1 MQLEQSQSLEELQS
15 LIEALLF
22 ASEKPL
28 SVKDLESLI
37 LDVSPQELRN
47 ALEALRILYEPA
59 HHGISLELV
68 AGGYQFRTKLD
79 KASWVTK
86 LQAMK
91 PARMSRAQLETL
103 AIIAYKQP
111 VTRIEIDLIR
121 GVDSSHLLKT
131 LLEKKLIRITGVK
144 EAPGRPLIYGTTS
157 EFLEFFSLSDLSVLP
172 SLEQLKELRG
182 NEKTDTPLFAQDTL
196 DEAQLAS
203 LQNDQS
209 SNFNKSSGS

>member
-1 MQLEQSQSLEELQS
+1 MEPHELQAVV
-15 LIEALLF
+15 EALLF

-28 SVKDLESLI
+28 SMKQLESFI
-37 LDVSPQELRN
+37 SNVSPQELRS
-47 ALEALRILYEPA
+47 ALDAIGAIYEPS
-59 HHGISLELV
+59 HHGIYLETV

-79 KASWVTK
+79 KASWVK
-86 LQAMK
+86 KIQEEK

-131 LLEKKLIRITGVK
+131 LLEKKLIKIEGIK
-144 EAPGRPLIYGTTS
+144 EAPGRPLIYATTP
-157 EFLEFFSLSDLSVLP
+157 EFLEFFNLVDLSSLP

-182 NEKTDTPLFAQDTL
+182 NEKTDMPLFAKDTL
-196 DEAQLAS
+196 DEAELAE
-203 LQNDQS
+203 LPKDQS
-209 SNFNKSSGS
+209 SNFNKSSES